1 MVNEPVNLPPPL
13 VVPVNG
19 TTTVAA
25 ASTVV
30 TGANPIAA
38 ANITRLSNVA
48 TNLMRHLPVR
58 EACWRDRT
66 RRRRAPT
73 RRTNVQVECPR
84 VGMLLRVSWSL
95 VTDPHGLARGLTNY
109 GDADFSRYLR
119 RSFATSMGY
128 SREMLA
134 RPVVGIAQ
142 SASGFN
148 NCHRHFPEL
157 IDAVKRGVVAAGGL
171 PLDFP
176 TISLGEVFLS
186 PTSMMF
192 RNLMSIDVEEMIR
205 AQPMDSVVLVG
216 GCDKTVPAQLMG
228 AASANV
234 PAVQLLAGPM
244 MPMPYHGE
252 RLGACTDCR
261 RFWAKYRAGGLSA
274 TEIQEIEGN
283 LATTAGTCA
292 VMGTASTMAALAE
305 TLGMA
310 LPGTA
315 AIPAVHADRLRA
327 AEASGR
333 QAVALATAGLRPSRI
348 MTAKAIENA
357 LRVLLAIGGSTN
369 ALIHLTAIAGRVGVP
384 VSLTRLNELS
394 DSTPVLV
401 DLKPTGQHYMSDLHA
416 AGGVGAVLRE
426 LKPLLHLDCLTVTGD
441 TLGQRLAAEPGWVD
455 RAVVRPLDDPYQKQG
470 GLVALFGSLAPG
482 GAILK
487 RSAADPALFE
497 REARAVV
504 FSSLDDLAARIDAA
518 DLDVTPDDVLVLQ
531 NAGPKSGYAM
541 PEAGY
546 LPIPAR
552 LARAGVKALVRISDA
567 RMSGTAYGTI
577 VLHVSPEAAVGG
589 PLALVKSGDRI
600 RLSVARRS
608 IDLVVDE
615 AELGRRRAAWRAPT
629 TPPGRGY
636 AKLYMQSVLQAEH
649 GCDFDFLRQ
658 QEPTA

>member
-1 MVNEPVNLPPPL
+1 
-13 VVPVNG
+13 
-19 TTTVAA
+19 
-25 ASTVV
+25 
-30 TGANPIAA
+30 
-38 ANITRLSNVA
+38 
-48 TNLMRHLPVR
+48 
-58 EACWRDRT
+58 
-66 RRRRAPT
+66 
-73 RRTNVQVECPR
+73 
-84 VGMLLRVSWSL
+84 

-109 GDADFSRYLR
+109 GDADFSLYLR

-205 AQPMDSVVLVG
+205 AQPMDAVVLVG

-228 AASANV
+228 AASADV

-244 MPMPYHGE
+244 MPMAYHGE

-369 ALIHLTAIAGRVGVP
+369 AIIHLTAIAGRVGVP
-384 VSLTRLNELS
+384 ISLTRLNELS

-497 REARAVV
+497 REGRAVV

-518 DLDVTPDDVLVLQ
+518 DLDVTPDDFLVLQ

-552 LARAGVKALVRISDA
+552 LAKAGVKDMVRISDA

-600 RLSVARRS
+600 RLSVAQRS

-636 AKLYMQSVLQAEH
+636 AKLYMQAVLQAEH
-649 GCDFDFLRQ
+649 GCDFDFLRK